1 MKYVEALKLAG
12 IVNEESDPKLVAKHL
27 NQKLSLLKNYNET
40 FSFESF
46 LNMIA
51 NQAFENPKKFPIGE
65 RYIDISSE
73 KELNN
78 YINEIKKNL
87 NTNGIPENF
96 INNILNL
103 LKIKIK
109 KATNKIKN

>member
-1 MKYVEALKLAG
+1 MKYVEVLKLVG
-12 IVNEESDPKLVAKHL
+12 ILNEESDPKLVAKHL
-27 NQKLSLLKNYNET
+27 NQKLSLLNET

-65 RYIDISSE
+65 RYIDISSK